1 MALPVITPASTTTV
15 VRLSASATA
24 AEVSATQLPFNI
36 AEYKTDQYF
45 LSGAAEQVAYVYKML
60 GGDVLDIELTNQNV
74 YSAYQAACM
83 EYSYLVNIHQAKNSL
98 PSMLGATTGTFDH
111 LGHLLSGP
119 TGSSVAL
126 KFPRFQAQLPRN
138 VAKGFGASVGVG
150 GDVPVYSA
158 SINLTSSVQDYDLQA
173 AADIALSSSG
183 HPELMGKRAVVTRV
197 YYITPRAMW
206 RFFAYYG
213 GINVIGNMTTYGMYT
228 DDSTFEVV
236 PTWQNKLQAMMYED
250 SIYTR
255 TSHHSYEI
263 VDNKLRLYPVPA
275 ATDVSK
281 MYFRFYIVPD
291 AWQAGSTNDGIGGV
305 NNLNTLPFEN
315 IPYTN
320 INSIGKQWIRRYA
333 LALSKE
339 MLSQIRGKFG
349 GAIPSPGVTLTLNS
363 SALAS
368 EADKEKTA
376 LREELVKVLDELT
389 YAKITETQAGIA
401 KNAAETM
408 KYAPL
413 PIFVGSFLLCLASQI
428 PLVANILGC

>member
-1 MALPVITPASTTTV
+1 MATPTLTPASTTTT
-15 VRLSASATA
+15 VRLSSSATA
-24 AEVSATQLPFNI
+24 AEASIASNYPFSI
-36 AEYKTDQYF
+36 YTTDQYF
-45 LSGAAEQVAYVYKML
+45 LTGAAEQVAFVYKML

-74 YSAYQAACM
+74 FSAYQAACM

-98 PSMLGATTGTFDH
+98 PNMLGNTTGTFDH
-111 LGHLLSGP
+111 KGSLLSGP
-119 TGSSVAL
+119 TGSNVAL
-126 KFPRFQAQLPRN
+126 KFPRFQTQLPRN

-158 SINLTSSVQDYDLQA
+158 SINLTSSVQDYDLQS
-173 AADIALSSSG
+173 AADTALSSSG
-183 HPELMGKRAVVTRV
+183 HPELMGKRAVVTKV
-197 YYITPRAMW
+197 YYVTPRAMW

-236 PTWQNKLQAMMYED
+236 PTFQNKLQAMMYED
-250 SIYTR
+250 SLYTR
-255 TSHHSYEI
+255 VSHHSYEI
-263 VDNKLRLYPVPA
+263 VDNKLRLYPIPA
-275 ATDVSK
+275 ATDVTK

-291 AWQAGSTNDGIGGV
+291 AWEAGRTDDGIGGI

-339 MLSQIRGKFG
+339 MLGQIRGKFG
-349 GAIPSPGVTLTLNS
+349 GNVPSPGVTITLNAT
-363 SALAS
+363 ALLG

-376 LREELVKVLDELT
+376 LRDELVKVLDELT
-389 YAKITETQAGIA
+389 YAKITETQSNIA

-413 PIFVGSFLLCLASQI
+413 PIFVG
-428 PLVANILGC
+428 

>member
-1 MALPVITPASTTTV
+1 MALPTITPASTTTT
-15 VRLSASATA
+15 VRLSSSATA
-24 AEVSATQLPFNI
+24 TEASTASNYPFSI
-36 AEYKTDQYF
+36 YTTDQYF
-45 LSGAAEQVAYVYKML
+45 LTGAAEQVAFVYKML

-74 YSAYQAACM
+74 FSAYQAACM
-83 EYSYLVNIHQAKNSL
+83 EYSYLLNIHQAKNSL
-98 PSMLGATTGTFDH
+98 PNMLGATTGTFDH
-111 LGHLLSGP
+111 KGSLLSGP
-119 TGSSVAL
+119 TGSNVAL

-173 AADIALSSSG
+173 AADEALTAAGKSN
-183 HPELMGKRAVVTRV
+183 LVGKRAVVTKV
-197 YYITPRAMW
+197 YYVTPRAMW

-275 ATDVSK
+275 VTDVTK

-291 AWQAGSTNDGIGGV
+291 AWEAGSTNDGIGGV

-339 MLSQIRGKFG
+339 MLGQIRGKFG
-349 GAIPSPGVTLTLNS
+349 GNVPSPGVTITLNAT
-363 SALAS
+363 ALLG
-368 EADKEKTA
+368 EAEKEKTA
-376 LREELVKVLDELT
+376 LRDELVKVLDELT
-389 YAKITETQAGIA
+389 YTKITETQASIA

-413 PIFVGSFLLCLASQI
+413 PIFVG
-428 PLVANILGC
+428 

>member
-1 MALPVITPASTTTV
+1 MALPTITPASTTTT
-15 VRLSASATA
+15 VRLSSSATA
-24 AEVSATQLPFNI
+24 TEASTASNYPFSI
-36 AEYKTDQYF
+36 YTTDQYF
-45 LSGAAEQVAYVYKML
+45 LTGAAEQVAFVYKML

-74 YSAYQAACM
+74 FSAYQAACM

-98 PSMLGATTGTFDH
+98 PNMLGNTTGTFDH
-111 LGHLLSGP
+111 KGSLLSGP
-119 TGSSVAL
+119 TGSNVAL

-158 SINLTSSVQDYDLQA
+158 SINLTSSVQDYDLQT
-173 AADIALSSSG
+173 AADTALTAAGKSN
-183 HPELMGKRAVVTRV
+183 LVGKRAVVTKV
-197 YYITPRAMW
+197 YYVTPRAMW

-275 ATDVSK
+275 VTDVTK

-291 AWQAGSTNDGIGGV
+291 AWEAGSTNDGIGGI

-315 IPYTN
+315 IPYVN

-339 MLSQIRGKFG
+339 MLGQIRGKFG
-349 GAIPSPGVTLTLNS
+349 GNVPSPGVTITLNAT
-363 SALAS
+363 ALLG

-376 LREELVKVLDELT
+376 LRDELVKVLDELT

-413 PIFVGSFLLCLASQI
+413 PIFVG
-428 PLVANILGC
+428 

>member
-1 MALPVITPASTTTV
+1 MALPTLTPASTTTT

-24 AEVSATQLPFNI
+24 AEASTPSIYPFSI
-36 AEYKTDQYF
+36 YTADQYF
-45 LSGAAEQVAYVYKML
+45 VTGAAEQVAFVYKML

-74 YSAYQAACM
+74 FSAYQAACM

-98 PSMLGATTGTFDH
+98 PNMLGNTTGTFDSS
-111 LGHLLSGP
+111 GNLLSGP
-119 TGSSVAL
+119 TGSNVSL
-126 KFPRFQAQLPRN
+126 KFPRFQTQLPRN

-150 GDVPVYSA
+150 GDVRVYSA
-158 SINLTSSVQDYDLQA
+158 SINLSSGIQDYDLQA
-173 AADIALSSSG
+173 AADISLSSSG
-183 HPELMGKRAVVTRV
+183 HPELMGKRAVVTKV
-197 YYITPRAMW
+197 YYVTPRAMW

-263 VDNKLRLYPVPA
+263 VDNKLRLYPVPTV
-275 ATDVSK
+275 TDVTK

-291 AWQAGSTNDGIGGV
+291 AWEAGRTNDGIAGI

-315 IPYTN
+315 IPYQN

-339 MLSQIRGKFG
+339 MLGQIRGKFG
-349 GAIPSPGVTLTLNS
+349 GAIPAPGVTITLNS
-363 SALAS
+363 SALLS

-376 LREELVKVLDELT
+376 LRDELVKVLDELT
-389 YAKITETQAGIA
+389 YSKITETQAGIA

-413 PIFVGSFLLCLASQI
+413 PIFVG
-428 PLVANILGC
+428 

>member
-1 MALPVITPASTTTV
+1 MAALPTLTPASTTTT

-24 AEVSATQLPFNI
+24 TEASTASNYPFSI
-36 AEYKTDQYF
+36 YTTDQYF
-45 LSGAAEQVAYVYKML
+45 LTGAAEQVAFVYKML

-74 YSAYQAACM
+74 FSAYQAACM

-98 PSMLGATTGTFDH
+98 PNMLGNTTGTFDSS
-111 LGHLLSGP
+111 GNLLTGP
-119 TGSSVAL
+119 TGSNVSL
-126 KFPRFQAQLPRN
+126 RFPRFQTQLPRN
-138 VAKGFGASVGVG
+138 VAKGFASSVGLG
-150 GDVPVYSA
+150 GDVTVYSA
-158 SINLTSSVQDYDLQA
+158 SINLTASVQDYDLQA
-173 AADIALSSSG
+173 AADTVLSSSG
-183 HPELMGKRAVVTRV
+183 HPELVGKRAVVTKV
-197 YYITPRAMW
+197 YYVTPRAMW

-236 PTWQNKLQAMMYED
+236 PTFQNKLQAMMYED

-263 VDNKLRLYPVPA
+263 IDNKLRLYPIPA
-275 ATDVSK
+275 VTDVTK
-281 MYFRFYIVPD
+281 LWFRFYTVPD
-291 AWQAGSTNDGIGGV
+291 AWQAGRTDDGASGI

-315 IPYTN
+315 IPYQN

-339 MLSQIRGKFG
+339 MLGQIRGKFG
-349 GAIPSPGVTLTLNS
+349 GNIPAPGVTVTLNAT
-363 SALAS
+363 ALLG

-376 LREELVKVLDELT
+376 LRDELVKVLDELT
-389 YAKITETQAGIA
+389 YLKITETQSNIA
-401 KNAAETM
+401 KNSAETM

-413 PIFVGSFLLCLASQI
+413 PIFVG
-428 PLVANILGC
+428 

>member
-1 MALPVITPASTTTV
+1 MALPTITPASTTTT
-15 VRLSASATA
+15 VRLSSSATA
-24 AEVSATQLPFNI
+24 TEASTASNYPFSI
-36 AEYKTDQYF
+36 YTTDQYF
-45 LSGAAEQVAYVYKML
+45 LTGAAEQVAFVYKML

-74 YSAYQAACM
+74 FSAYQAACM

-98 PSMLGATTGTFDH
+98 PNMLGATTGTFDH
-111 LGHLLSGP
+111 KGSLLSGP
-119 TGSSVAL
+119 TGSNVAL

-158 SINLTSSVQDYDLQA
+158 SINLTSSVQDYDLQT
-173 AADIALSSSG
+173 AADEALTAAGKSN
-183 HPELMGKRAVVTRV
+183 LVGKRAVVTKV
-197 YYITPRAMW
+197 YYVTPRAMW

-236 PTWQNKLQAMMYED
+236 PSWQNKLQAMMYED

-263 VDNKLRLYPVPA
+263 IDNKLRLYPVPTV
-275 ATDVSK
+275 TDVTK

-291 AWQAGSTNDGIGGV
+291 AWEAGRTDDGIGGI

-339 MLSQIRGKFG
+339 MLGQIRGKFG
-349 GAIPSPGVTLTLNS
+349 GSVPSPGVTITLNAT
-363 SALAS
+363 ALLG
-368 EADKEKTA
+368 EAEKEKTA
-376 LREELVKVLDELT
+376 LRDELVKVLDELT
-389 YAKITETQAGIA
+389 YTKITETQSTIA

-413 PIFVGSFLLCLASQI
+413 PIFVG
-428 PLVANILGC
+428 

>member
-1 MALPVITPASTTTV
+1 MALPVITPASTTTT
-15 VRLSASATA
+15 VRLSSSATA
-24 AEVSATQLPFNI
+24 TEASTASNYPFSI
-36 AEYKTDQYF
+36 YTTDQYF
-45 LSGAAEQVAYVYKML
+45 LTGAAEQVAFVYKML

-74 YSAYQAACM
+74 FSAYQAACM
-83 EYSYLVNIHQAKNSL
+83 EYSYLLNIHQAKNSL
-98 PSMLGATTGTFDH
+98 PNMLGNTTGTFDH
-111 LGHLLSGP
+111 KGSLLSGP
-119 TGSSVAL
+119 TGSNVAL

-158 SINLTSSVQDYDLQA
+158 SINLTSSVQDYDLQT
-173 AADIALSSSG
+173 AADAALTAAGKSN
-183 HPELMGKRAVVTRV
+183 LVGKRAVVTKV

-275 ATDVSK
+275 VTDVTK

-291 AWQAGSTNDGIGGV
+291 AWEAGSTNDGIGGI

-339 MLSQIRGKFG
+339 MLGQIRGKFG
-349 GAIPSPGVTLTLNS
+349 GNVPSPGVTITLNAT
-363 SALAS
+363 ALLG
-368 EADKEKTA
+368 EAEKEKTA
-376 LREELVKVLDELT
+376 LRDELVKVLDELT

-413 PIFVGSFLLCLASQI
+413 PIFVG
-428 PLVANILGC
+428 

>member
-1 MALPVITPASTTTV
+1 MALPTLTPASTTTT

-24 AEVSATQLPFNI
+24 AEAAPASSYPFSI
-36 AEYKTDQYF
+36 YTTDQYF
-45 LSGAAEQVAYVYKML
+45 LTGAAEQVAFVYKML

-74 YSAYQAACM
+74 FSAYQAACM

-98 PSMLGATTGTFDH
+98 SNMLGNTTGTFDH
-111 LGHLLSGP
+111 KGTLLTGP
-119 TGSSVAL
+119 TGSNVSL

-150 GDVPVYSA
+150 GDVAVYSA
-158 SINLTSSVQDYDLQA
+158 SINLTSSVQDYDLQT
-173 AADIALSSSG
+173 AADTALTAAGKSS
-183 HPELMGKRAVVTRV
+183 LVGKRAVVTKV
-197 YYITPRAMW
+197 YYVTPRAMW

-250 SIYTR
+250 SVYTR

-263 VDNKLRLYPVPA
+263 IDNKLRLYPIPSV
-275 ATDVSK
+275 TDVTK
-281 MYFRFYIVPD
+281 LYFRFYIVPD
-291 AWQAGSTNDGIGGV
+291 AWEAGTSNDGIGGI

-315 IPYTN
+315 IPYQN

-339 MLSQIRGKFG
+339 MLGQIRGKFG
-349 GAIPSPGVTLTLNS
+349 GAIPAPGVSLTLNS
-363 SALAS
+363 
-368 EADKEKTA
+368 TA
-376 LREELVKVLDELT
+376 LLGEAKDEKDKLRDELVKVLDELT
-389 YAKITETQAGIA
+389 YAKIAEIQAGIA

-413 PIFVGSFLLCLASQI
+413 PIFVG
-428 PLVANILGC
+428 

>member
-1 MALPVITPASTTTV
+1 MALPVLTPASTTTV

-24 AEVSATQLPFNI
+24 AEAATNSYPFNI
-36 AEYKTDQYF
+36 AEYSTDQYF

-74 YSAYQAACM
+74 YAAYQAACM
-83 EYSYLVNIHQAKNSL
+83 EYSYLVNIHQAKNAL
-98 PSMLGATTGTFDH
+98 PSMLGATTGTFDSE
-111 LGHLLSGP
+111 GHLLSGP
-119 TGSSVAL
+119 TGSNVAL
-126 KFPRFQAQLPRN
+126 KFPRFQMQLPRN
-138 VAKGFGASVGVG
+138 VAKGNISSAGLG
-150 GDVPVYSA
+150 GDVTVYSA
-158 SINLTSSVQDYDLQA
+158 SINLTSSVQDYDLQVA
-173 AADIALSSSG
+173 TDAALSASG
-183 HPELMGKRAVVTRV
+183 HTELMGKRAVVTRV
-197 YYITPRAMW
+197 YYVTPRAMW

-236 PTWQNKLQAMMYED
+236 PTWQNKMQAMMYED

-263 VDNKLRLYPVPA
+263 VDNMLRLYPVPA
-275 ATDVSK
+275 VTDVTK
-281 MYFRFYIVPD
+281 MYFKFYIVPD
-291 AWQAGSTNDGIGGV
+291 AWQAGRTNDGIGGV

-339 MLSQIRGKFG
+339 MLGQIRGKFG
-349 GAIPSPGVTLTLNS
+349 GAIPAPGVTVTLNAT
-363 SALAS
+363 ALLG

-376 LREELVKVLDELT
+376 LRDELVKVLDELT
-389 YAKITETQAGIA
+389 YAKIAETQAAIV
-401 KNAAETM
+401 KNASEAL
-408 KYAPL
+408 KYVPL
-413 PIFVGSFLLCLASQI
+413 PIFVG
-428 PLVANILGC
+428 

>member
-1 MALPVITPASTTTV
+1 MALPTLTPASTTTT

-24 AEVSATQLPFNI
+24 VEAAPASSYPFSI
-36 AEYKTDQYF
+36 YTTDQYF
-45 LSGAAEQVAYVYKML
+45 LTGAAEQVAFVYKML

-74 YSAYQAACM
+74 FSAYQAACM

-98 PSMLGATTGTFDH
+98 SNMLGNTTGTFDH
-111 LGHLLSGP
+111 KGALLTGP
-119 TGSSVAL
+119 TGSNVSL
-126 KFPRFQAQLPRN
+126 KFPRFQVQLPRN

-150 GDVPVYSA
+150 GDVTVYSA
-158 SINLTSSVQDYDLQA
+158 SINLTSSVQDYDLQT
-173 AADIALSSSG
+173 AADTALTAAGKSN
-183 HPELMGKRAVVTRV
+183 LVGKRAVVTKV
-197 YYITPRAMW
+197 YYVTPRAMW

-263 VDNKLRLYPVPA
+263 IDNKLRLYPVPA
-275 ATDVSK
+275 ATDVAK
-281 MYFRFYIVPD
+281 LYFRFYIVPD
-291 AWQAGSTNDGIGGV
+291 AWEAGTSNDGIGGI

-315 IPYTN
+315 IPYQN

-339 MLSQIRGKFG
+339 MLGQIRGKFG
-349 GAIPSPGVTLTLNS
+349 GAIPAPGVSLTLNS
-363 SALAS
+363 
-368 EADKEKTA
+368 TA
-376 LREELVKVLDELT
+376 LLGEAKDEKDKLRDELVKVLDELT
-389 YAKITETQAGIA
+389 YAKIAETQAGIA

-413 PIFVGSFLLCLASQI
+413 PIFVG
-428 PLVANILGC
+428 

>member
-1 MALPVITPASTTTV
+1 MALPTLTPASTTTT
-15 VRLSASATA
+15 VRLSASAVASEASTA
-24 AEVSATQLPFNI
+24 SNYPFSI
-36 AEYKTDQYF
+36 YTTDQYF
-45 LSGAAEQVAYVYKML
+45 LTGAAEQVAFVYKML

-74 YSAYQAACM
+74 FSAYQAACM

-98 PSMLGATTGTFDH
+98 SNMLGNTTGTFDH
-111 LGHLLSGP
+111 KGNLLSGP
-119 TGSSVAL
+119 TGANVAL

-138 VAKGFGASVGVG
+138 VAKGFASSVGLG
-150 GDVPVYSA
+150 GDVTVYSA
-158 SINLTSSVQDYDLQA
+158 SVNLTSSVQDYDLQA
-173 AADIALSSSG
+173 AADSALTAAGKSS
-183 HPELMGKRAVVTRV
+183 LVGKRAVVTKV
-197 YYITPRAMW
+197 YYVTPRAMW

-236 PTWQNKLQAMMYED
+236 PTFQNKLQAMMYED
-250 SIYTR
+250 SLYTR
-255 TSHHSYEI
+255 VSHHSYEI
-263 VDNKLRLYPVPA
+263 IDNKLRLYPEPTV
-275 ATDVSK
+275 TDVTK
-281 MYFRFYIVPD
+281 LWFRFYIVPD
-291 AWQAGSTNDGIGGV
+291 AWEAGTSNDGIGGI

-315 IPYTN
+315 IPYQN

-339 MLSQIRGKFG
+339 MLGQIRGKFG
-349 GAIPSPGVTLTLNS
+349 GAIPAPGVSLTLNS
-363 SALAS
+363 TALLG

-413 PIFVGSFLLCLASQI
+413 PIFVG
-428 PLVANILGC
+428 

>member
-1 MALPVITPASTTTV
+1 MALPVITPASTTTT
-15 VRLSASATA
+15 VRLSASATP
-24 AEVSATQLPFNI
+24 AEASTATYPFNI
-36 AEYKTDQYF
+36 YNSDQYF
-45 LSGAAEQVAYVYKML
+45 VSGAAEQVAFVYKML

-74 YSAYQAACM
+74 FSAYQAACL

-98 PSMLGATTGTFDH
+98 PNMLGGTTGSFDERGNI
-111 LGHLLSGP
+111 L
-119 TGSSVAL
+119 TGSNAYGQNVAL

-183 HPELMGKRAVVTRV
+183 HPELMGKRAVVTKV

-263 VDNKLRLYPVPA
+263 IDNKLRLYPVPA
-275 ATDVSK
+275 VTDVTK

-291 AWQAGSTNDGIGGV
+291 AWKAGLTDDGIGGV

-315 IPYTN
+315 IPYQN

-339 MLSQIRGKFG
+339 MLGQIRGKFG
-349 GAIPSPGVTLTLNS
+349 GNVPSPGVTITLN
-363 SALAS
+363 A
-368 EADKEKTA
+368 TA
-376 LREELVKVLDELT
+376 LLGEAKDEKDKLRDELVKVLDELT

-413 PIFVGSFLLCLASQI
+413 PIFVG
-428 PLVANILGC
+428 

>member
-1 MALPVITPASTTTV
+1 MALPTITPASTTTT
-15 VRLSASATA
+15 VRLSSSATA
-24 AEVSATQLPFNI
+24 TEASTASNYPFSI
-36 AEYKTDQYF
+36 YTTDQYF
-45 LSGAAEQVAYVYKML
+45 LTGAAEQVAFVYKML

-74 YSAYQAACM
+74 FSAYQAACM
-83 EYSYLVNIHQAKNSL
+83 EYSYLLNIHQAKNSL
-98 PSMLGATTGTFDH
+98 PNMLGNTTGTFDH
-111 LGHLLSGP
+111 KGSLLSGP
-119 TGSSVAL
+119 TGSNVAL

-158 SINLTSSVQDYDLQA
+158 SINLTSSVQDYDLQT
-173 AADIALSSSG
+173 AADAALTAAGKSN
-183 HPELMGKRAVVTRV
+183 LVGKRAVVTKV

-275 ATDVSK
+275 VTDVTK

-291 AWQAGSTNDGIGGV
+291 AWEAGSTNDGIGGI

-339 MLSQIRGKFG
+339 MLGQIRGKFG
-349 GAIPSPGVTLTLNS
+349 GNVPSPGVTITLNAT
-363 SALAS
+363 ALLG
-368 EADKEKTA
+368 EAEKEKTA
-376 LREELVKVLDELT
+376 LRDELVKVLDELT

-413 PIFVGSFLLCLASQI
+413 PIFVG
-428 PLVANILGC
+428 

>member
-1 MALPVITPASTTTV
+1 MATPTLTPASTTTT

-24 AEVSATQLPFNI
+24 AEASTASYPFNI
-36 AEYKTDQYF
+36 SEYKTDQYF
-45 LSGAAEQVAYVYKML
+45 LTGAAEQVAYVYKML

-74 YSAYQAACM
+74 YAAYQAACM
-83 EYSYLVNIHQAKNSL
+83 EYSYLVNIHQAKSAL
-98 PSMLGATTGTFDH
+98 PSMLGATTGTFDSE
-111 LGHLLSGP
+111 GHLLSGP
-119 TGSSVAL
+119 TGSNVAL
-126 KFPRFQAQLPRN
+126 KFPRFQMQLPRN
-138 VAKGFGASVGVG
+138 VAKGNISSTGLG
-150 GDVPVYSA
+150 GDNAVYSA

-173 AADIALSSSG
+173 AADTALSASG
-183 HPELMGKRAVVTRV
+183 HPELIGKRAVVTRV

-236 PTWQNKLQAMMYED
+236 PTFQNKLQAMMYED

-263 VDNKLRLYPVPA
+263 VDNMLRLYPVPA
-275 ATDVSK
+275 VTDVKK
-281 MYFRFYIVPD
+281 MYFKFYIVPD
-291 AWQAGSTNDGIGGV
+291 AWQAGRTDDGIGGV

-339 MLSQIRGKFG
+339 MLGQIRGKFG
-349 GAIPSPGVTLTLNS
+349 GNIPAPGVTVTLNAT
-363 SALAS
+363 ALLG

-376 LREELVKVLDELT
+376 LRDELVKVLDELT
-389 YAKITETQAGIA
+389 YAKITETQANMA
-401 KNAAETM
+401 KNAADAM
-408 KYAPL
+408 KLVPL
-413 PIFVGSFLLCLASQI
+413 PIFVG
-428 PLVANILGC
+428 

>member
-1 MALPVITPASTTTV
+1 MALPVLTPASTTTV
-15 VRLSASATA
+15 VRLSSSATA
-24 AEVSATQLPFNI
+24 AEAATPSIYPFSI
-36 AEYKTDQYF
+36 YTTDQYF
-45 LSGAAEQVAYVYKML
+45 VTGAAEQVAFVYKML

-74 YSAYQAACM
+74 FSAYQAACM

-98 PSMLGATTGTFDH
+98 SNMLGNTTGTFDSS
-111 LGHLLSGP
+111 GNLLSGP
-119 TGSSVAL
+119 TGSNVAL
-126 KFPRFQAQLPRN
+126 KFPRFQTQLPRN

-158 SINLTSSVQDYDLQA
+158 SINLTASVQDYDLQV
-173 AADIALSSSG
+173 AADTALSASG

-236 PTWQNKLQAMMYED
+236 PTFQNKLQAMMYED

-263 VDNKLRLYPVPA
+263 ADNKLRLYPVPA
-275 ATDVSK
+275 ATDVQK
-281 MYFRFYIVPD
+281 MFFKFYIVPD
-291 AWQAGSTNDGIGGV
+291 AWQAGTSNDGIGGI

-315 IPYTN
+315 IPYQN

-339 MLSQIRGKFG
+339 MLGQIRGKFS
-349 GAIPSPGVTLTLNS
+349 GAIPAPQVSLTLNS
-363 SALAS
+363 SALMS
-368 EADKEKTA
+368 EAKEEKDK
-376 LREELVKVLDELT
+376 LRDELVKVLDELT
-389 YAKITETQAGIA
+389 YAKIAETQASIA

-413 PIFVGSFLLCLASQI
+413 PIFVG
-428 PLVANILGC
+428 

>member
-1 MALPVITPASTTTV
+1 MALPTITPASTTTT
-15 VRLSASATA
+15 VRLSSSATA
-24 AEVSATQLPFNI
+24 TEASTASNYPFSI
-36 AEYKTDQYF
+36 YTTDQYF
-45 LSGAAEQVAYVYKML
+45 LTGAAEQVAFVYKML

-74 YSAYQAACM
+74 FSAYQAACM
-83 EYSYLVNIHQAKNSL
+83 EYSYLLNIHQAKNSL
-98 PSMLGATTGTFDH
+98 PNMLGNTTGTFDH
-111 LGHLLSGP
+111 KGSLLSGP
-119 TGSSVAL
+119 TGSNVAL

-173 AADIALSSSG
+173 AADTALTAAGKSS
-183 HPELMGKRAVVTRV
+183 LVGKRAVVTKV
-197 YYITPRAMW
+197 YYVTPRAMW

-263 VDNKLRLYPVPA
+263 IDNKLRLYPEPTV
-275 ATDVSK
+275 TDVTK
-281 MYFRFYIVPD
+281 LWFRFYIVPD
-291 AWQAGSTNDGIGGV
+291 AWEAGTSNDGIGGI

-315 IPYTN
+315 IPYIN

-339 MLSQIRGKFG
+339 MLGQIRGKFG
-349 GAIPSPGVTLTLNS
+349 GNVPSPGVTITLNA
-363 SALAS
+363 SALLG
-368 EADKEKTA
+368 EAEKEKTA
-376 LREELVKVLDELT
+376 LRDELVKVLDELT

-413 PIFVGSFLLCLASQI
+413 PIFVG
-428 PLVANILGC
+428 

>member
-1 MALPVITPASTTTV
+1 MALPVLTPASTTTV

-24 AEVSATQLPFNI
+24 AEAATASYPFNI
-36 AEYKTDQYF
+36 SEYKTDQYF
-45 LSGAAEQVAYVYKML
+45 LTGAAEQVAYVYKML

-74 YSAYQAACM
+74 YTAYQAACM
-83 EYSYLVNIHQAKNSL
+83 EYSYLVNIHQAKNAL
-98 PSMLGATTGTFDH
+98 PSMLGATTGTFDSE
-111 LGHLLSGP
+111 GHLLSGP

-126 KFPRFQAQLPRN
+126 KFPRFQMQLPRN
-138 VAKGFGASVGVG
+138 VAKGNISSAGMG
-150 GDVPVYSA
+150 GDITVYSA

-173 AADIALSSSG
+173 AADTALSASG

-197 YYITPRAMW
+197 YYVTPRAMW

-236 PTWQNKLQAMMYED
+236 PTFQNKLQAMMYED

-263 VDNKLRLYPVPA
+263 VDNMLRLYPVPA
-275 ATDVSK
+275 VTDVTK
-281 MYFRFYIVPD
+281 MYFKFYIVPD
-291 AWQAGSTNDGIGGV
+291 AWQAGRTDDGIGGV

-339 MLSQIRGKFG
+339 MLGQIRGKFG
-349 GAIPSPGVTLTLNS
+349 GNIPSPGVTITLNA
-363 SALAS
+363 SALLG

-376 LREELVKVLDELT
+376 LRDELVKVLDELT
-389 YAKITETQAGIA
+389 YAKITETQANMA
-401 KNAAETM
+401 KNAADAM
-408 KYAPL
+408 KLVPL
-413 PIFVGSFLLCLASQI
+413 PIFVG
-428 PLVANILGC
+428 

>member
-1 MALPVITPASTTTV
+1 MALPTITPASTTTT
-15 VRLSASATA
+15 VRLSSSATA
-24 AEVSATQLPFNI
+24 TEASTASNYPFSI
-36 AEYKTDQYF
+36 YTTDQYF
-45 LSGAAEQVAYVYKML
+45 LTGAAEQVAFVYKML

-74 YSAYQAACM
+74 FSAYQAACM
-83 EYSYLVNIHQAKNSL
+83 EYSYLLNIHQAKNSL
-98 PSMLGATTGTFDH
+98 PNMLGNTTGTFDH
-111 LGHLLSGP
+111 KGSLLSGP
-119 TGSSVAL
+119 TGSNVAL

-158 SINLTSSVQDYDLQA
+158 SINLTSSVQDYDLQV
-173 AADIALSSSG
+173 AADTALTAAGKSS
-183 HPELMGKRAVVTRV
+183 LVGKRAVVTKV
-197 YYITPRAMW
+197 YYVTPRAMW

-275 ATDVSK
+275 ATDVTK

-291 AWQAGSTNDGIGGV
+291 AWEAGTSNDGIGGI

-339 MLSQIRGKFG
+339 MLGQIRGKFG
-349 GAIPSPGVTLTLNS
+349 GNVPSPGVTITLNAT
-363 SALAS
+363 ALLG
-368 EADKEKTA
+368 EAEKEKTA
-376 LREELVKVLDELT
+376 LRDELVKVLDELT

-413 PIFVGSFLLCLASQI
+413 PIFVG
-428 PLVANILGC
+428 

>member
-1 MALPVITPASTTTV
+1 MALPTLTPASTTTT

-24 AEVSATQLPFNI
+24 AEAAPASSYPFSI
-36 AEYKTDQYF
+36 YTTDQYF
-45 LSGAAEQVAYVYKML
+45 LTGAAEQVAFVYKML

-74 YSAYQAACM
+74 FSAYQAACM

-98 PSMLGATTGTFDH
+98 PNMLGNTTGTFDH
-111 LGHLLSGP
+111 RGNLLSGP
-119 TGSSVAL
+119 TGSNVSL
-126 KFPRFQAQLPRN
+126 KFPRFQTQLPRN
-138 VAKGFGASVGVG
+138 VQKGFAASVGIG

-173 AADIALSSSG
+173 SVDSYLTSIG
-183 HPELMGKRAVVTRV
+183 KTDQVGKRAVITKV
-197 YYITPRAMW
+197 YYVTPRAMW

-236 PTWQNKLQAMMYED
+236 PTFQNKLQAMMYED
-250 SIYTR
+250 SLYTR
-255 TSHHSYEI
+255 VSHHSYEI
-263 VDNKLRLYPVPA
+263 IDNRLRLYPIPA
-275 ATDVSK
+275 VTDVTK
-281 MYFRFYIVPD
+281 LYFRFYIVPD
-291 AWQAGSTNDGIGGV
+291 AWTDGRTPDGAGGI

-315 IPYTN
+315 IPYQN

-339 MLSQIRGKFG
+339 MLGQIRGKFG
-349 GAIPSPGVTLTLNS
+349 GAIPAPGVNITLNS
-363 SALAS
+363 
-368 EADKEKTA
+368 TA
-376 LREELVKVLDELT
+376 LLGEAKDEKDKLRDELTKVLDELT
-389 YAKITETQAGIA
+389 YAKITETQSNIA

-413 PIFVGSFLLCLASQI
+413 PIFVG
-428 PLVANILGC
+428 